1 VSAHYRLTDTTCEH
15 WSGVT
20 LYQIQ
25 ATRDLPRRGVR
36 EGDLGGFIQ
45 SEKNLSGNAWVSGN
59 ARVSGNAWVSG
70 NARVFGNAEVS
81 GNARVFGNARVSGTA
96 RVSGNAEVFGNAELA
111 NRQHILTLTPIGSES
126 VTATLTRD
134 EAGHTLRVG
143 CWSGTVDQLAAEV
156 ERRSA
161 GWSAPPEV
169 RHQWRGEYSAL
180 EAMCRARIAGWAS

>member
-1 VSAHYRLTDTTCEH
+1 MSAHYRLTDTTCEH

-59 ARVSGNAWVSG
+59 A
-70 NARVFGNAEVS
+70 EVS
-81 GNARVFGNARVSGTA
+81 GNARVSGNALVSGDA
-96 RVSGNAEVFGNAELA
+96 EVSGNAELA
-111 NRQHILTLTPIGSES
+111 YRQHILTLTPIGSES

>member
-1 VSAHYRLTDTTCEH
+1 MSAHYRLTDTTCEH

-25 ATRDLPRRGVR
+25 ATRDNPRRGVR

-45 SEKNLSGNAWVSGN
+45 SEKNLSGNAWVFDN
-59 ARVSGNAWVSG
+59 ARVS
-70 NARVFGNAEVS
+70 GNAEVS

-96 RVSGNAEVFGNAELA
+96 LVSGNAEVFGNAELA